1 MPPPGLDRANTPG
14 DDLHRV
20 VARGQAALRDR
31 LDAHDRHL
39 PGFVSR
45 EVRAFVRCGDPAHGF
60 AWLRCPEGHH
70 HRLVP
75 FSCKGRGFC
84 PSCGGRRM
92 ATLAHRWTDELLPR
106 VAVRQLVLTVPWPRR
121 WLLARRPALACAVLR
136 CAMRVVTRGLR
147 SCGGT
152 AARAGAPGSVTV
164 IQRFGSAL
172 NLNLHF
178 HVLLLDGLFV
188 PGPGGLPRF
197 QRARPWTQ
205 ADVDR
210 LVETIATR
218 CEALLA
224 RHGHGPD
231 GEPGSGELREN
242 GRRPAPHPV
251 GGGGRTV
258 CRPGAARGAA
268 GAGARRTTAPPP
280 SPLRDGGGLQPA
292 CWGGHPG
299 ARPRW
304 PEETRRVHRATS
316 PREVP
321 PGRAPGRQGP
331 ARAEA
336 GVVGRHHGPCAHG
349 RGACGTAGR
358 ARTATAGQPG
368 PVRRR
373 AGLPPSLAPGSPA
386 PPAKATPPTT
396 RRGPAPHQGAART
409 VAPHPMEHTAVADL
423 RRHRRGMPHLW
434 PGDGA
439 PSRGAWARHGKGPRW
454 TRARRAGAA
463 CASRSGRRSLK
474 RSGGA

>member
-20 VARGQAALRDR
+20 VARGWAALRDR

-92 ATLAHRWTDELLPR
+92 ATLAHRWTDGLLPR

-121 WLLARRPALACAVLR
+121 WLLARRPALA
-136 CAMRVVTRGLR
+136 
-147 SCGGT
+147 
-152 AARAGAPGSVTV
+152 RAGAPGSVTV

-178 HVLLLDGLFV
+178 HVLILDGLFV

-231 GEPGSGELREN
+231 GEPGAGEPSEDDDALPLIQSASVAGRSAVRARPAARRVQVLAGRPHRLPRLCATAGGYSLHAGVVIRARDRAGLKRLAGYIARPPLARSRLDVLPDGRVRLGLKRPWSDGTTAHVLTAEELVERLVALVPPPRANQVLYGGVLASRHRWHRAVRPRPPLRQRPPPGVGLRLTRAPRGRSRHVPWSTLLWRTFDVIGAACPTCGRVMELRAVVRGPDT
-242 GRRPAPHPV
+242 GRVLAGLER
-251 GGGGRTV
+251 
-258 CRPGAARGAA
+258 AARG
-268 GAGARRTTAPPP
+268 P
-280 SPLRDGGGLQPA
+280 
-292 CWGGHPG
+292 
-299 ARPRW
+299 
-304 PEETRRVHRATS
+304 
-316 PREVP
+316 
-321 PGRAPGRQGP
+321 P
-331 ARAEA
+331 ARAA
-336 GVVGRHHGPCAHG
+336 VVA
-349 RGACGTAGR
+349 R
-358 ARTATAGQPG
+358 A
-368 PVRRR
+368 
-373 AGLPPSLAPGSPA
+373 
-386 PPAKATPPTT
+386 
-396 RRGPAPHQGAART
+396 
-409 VAPHPMEHTAVADL
+409 
-423 RRHRRGMPHLW
+423 
-434 PGDGA
+434 
-439 PSRGAWARHGKGPRW
+439 
-454 TRARRAGAA
+454 
-463 CASRSGRRSLK
+463 
-474 RSGGA
+474 